1 MHSRVIASFVT
12 AFVLSVTCAL
22 ADTTFTVDT
31 VLGEWTD
38 TARADRV
45 VPYKIYLP
53 REALGAR
60 AIVVFSHGLGGNR
73 DGAEYLLD
81 HLAAHGYAAV
91 AVQHH
96 GSDAQAVF
104 GDPDGW
110 KQAISPAVAIERFRD
125 IPFAIDALEKMNA
138 SDAKLRGRL
147 DLTRIGMSGHSYG
160 AITTMA
166 LAGQSIAGGRISFGD
181 PRLKAA
187 IAYSPSKPQRAG
199 AEAFTS
205 VLIPT
210 FHMTGTDDKNPLD
223 ANDPASTR
231 LFPYRSITNGDKF
244 LLIFSGGDHM
254 VFSGRD
260 FRGQPRPNDPRF
272 HALIQKASLA
282 YWDAYLLDKAEAK
295 SYLTSGAFARDLAAD
310 GTFEFRLR

>member
-1 MHSRVIASFVT
+1 MTLRLFVALAI
-12 AFVLSVTCAL
+12 AFVLTVNSAF
-22 ADTTFTVDT
+22 AAPPFTVDT
-31 VLGEWTD
+31 IFGEWTD
-38 TARADRV
+38 TARAGRV

-53 REALGAR
+53 REGQGPR
-60 AIVVFSHGLGGNR
+60 PIVIFSHGLGGNR

-96 GSDAQAVF
+96 GSDTPAVF

-110 KQAISPAVAIERFRD
+110 KHAISPAVAVERFRD

-138 SDAKLRGRL
+138 SDARLRGRL
-147 DLTRIGMSGHSYG
+147 DLSRIGMSGHSYG

-166 LAGQSIAGGRISFGD
+166 LAGQAIAGGRISFAD
-181 PRLKAA
+181 PRIKAA

-199 AEAFTS
+199 AEAFAS
-205 VLIPT
+205 VHIPT

-223 ANDPASTR
+223 ASVPASSR
-231 LFPYRSITNGDKF
+231 LFPYRSIANADKF
-244 LLIFSGGDHM
+244 LLVFRGGDHM

-282 YWDAYLLDKAEAK
+282 YWDAYLLGTAWAK
-295 SYLTSGAFARDLAAD
+295 SYLTGGAFARDLAAD
-310 GTFEFRLR
+310 GTFEFQVK